1 MDEKT
6 NCGIFHH
13 RLNKEVTAAREA
25 LATLKPQPGAA
36 TPMMTPSHPQQP
48 PTPSHEQAV
57 AAQQASATQEAAGM
71 SADIVEKLQEKATVL
86 TQERKRRGKTVPEEL
101 ATVEQIKEWTA
112 LSSHPG
118 LHSASVPGILAVDL
132 SMDNARILTGGADKT
147 ATVFNK
153 DTEQVVAALKGHQK
167 KVNKVVF
174 HPTEDM
180 AITGS
185 HDATVRVW
193 NVASAASTSVL
204 RVHDGPVT
212 GLSLHATGDYVLT
225 TSTDQHWAFSDLR

>member
-6 NCGIFHH
+6 NCEIFHY

-101 ATVEQIKEWTA
+101 ATVEQVNLTQTQNFLA
-112 LSSHPG
+112 LVKQ
-118 LHSASVPGILAVDL
+118 L
-132 SMDNARILTGGADKT
+132 
-147 ATVFNK
+147 
-153 DTEQVVAALKGHQK
+153 
-167 KVNKVVF
+167 
-174 HPTEDM
+174 
-180 AITGS
+180 
-185 HDATVRVW
+185 
-193 NVASAASTSVL
+193 
-204 RVHDGPVT
+204 
-212 GLSLHATGDYVLT
+212 
-225 TSTDQHWAFSDLR
+225 